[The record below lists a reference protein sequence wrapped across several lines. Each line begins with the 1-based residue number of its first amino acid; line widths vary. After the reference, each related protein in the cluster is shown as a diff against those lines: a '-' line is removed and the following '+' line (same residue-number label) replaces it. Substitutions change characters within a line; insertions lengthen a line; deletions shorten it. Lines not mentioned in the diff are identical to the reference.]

1 MAADQWVPLF
11 DYPIDATVRC
21 PCKVLTYSG
30 CSGCS
35 GRSGRSSSADSSAL
49 LSGIVDRCYKR
60 LAING
65 TKIYHPGSTPVKGQ
79 RLTISLRWNET
90 FRRFGALFQHSH
102 VLQGKVRHPTVF
114 KHLR

>member
-1 MAADQWVPLF
+1 MAADHWVRLF
-11 DYPIDATVRC
+11 SYPFGTTVRC

-30 CSGCS
+30 
-35 GRSGRSSSADSSAL
+35 RSSSSAL

-65 TKIYHPGSTPVKGQ
+65 TKIYHPGSRPVKGQ
-79 RLTISLRWNET
+79 RLTISLRWNDT

-102 VLQGKVRHPTVF
+102 VRQGKVRHPTVF